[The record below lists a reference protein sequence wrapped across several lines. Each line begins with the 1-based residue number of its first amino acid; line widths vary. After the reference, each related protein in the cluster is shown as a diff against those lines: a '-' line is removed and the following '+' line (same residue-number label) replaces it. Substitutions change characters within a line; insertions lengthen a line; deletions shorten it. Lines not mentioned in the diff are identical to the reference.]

1 MPIIA
6 DRLEIPEQELT
17 FRYSRSS
24 GPGGQN
30 VNKVA
35 TRVTLLFDVRSSP
48 SLDDD
53 ARRRIQEGLAHR
65 ISADG
70 VLHLTSQRHRTRAA
84 NRRDVTERFAR
95 LLAEALRES
104 PERRPTRVPRREKRR
119 RLLQKRHRGRI
130 KELRSRPSPD
140 EE

>member
-1 MPIIA
+1 VPTIDHQLQIPDSEIA
-6 DRLEIPEQELT
+6 

-48 SLDDD
+48 SLSEEQ
-53 ARRRIQEGLAHR
+53 RRRIEH
-65 ISADG
+65 
-70 VLHLTSQRHRTRAA
+70 VTSQRHRSRAA
-84 NRRDVTERFAR
+84 NQRDALARFQR
-95 LLAEALRES
+95 LVADALRERL
-104 PERRPTRVPRREKRR
+104 ERVETRIPRRQR
-119 RLLQKRHRGRI
+119 RLRLRAKKHRGRI

-140 EE
+140 ED